1 MAIASVQKIASME
14 NQSMSTKEN
23 ALLLRLC
30 RSWSTTTWALKLLF
44 IHMNWSLMG
53 KQDLSVPTGCNTTW
67 SRNTWKSWQKTKPWW
82 LNRVT
87 LLASS
92 NRNQKL
98 LVSSLPTVSWSVSM
112 TICATGKSLK
122 RWALPTTVRWRLV
135 AGCTL
140 VLKGSFTVPS
150 TLSLMLDVLNSVCL
164 MMAT

>member
-23 ALLLRLC
+23 AQLLRLC

-92 NRNQKL
+92 NRNRKL

-112 TICATGKSLK
+112 TTCATGKLLK
-122 RWALPTTVRWRLV
+122 KWEWPTTVRWRLV

-140 VLKGSFTVPS
+140 VLKESFTVLS
-150 TLSLMLDVLNSVCL
+150 TPFSMPVVSNSVCL
-164 MMAT
+164 MTAT